1 MRNIKFNKKFVQLN
15 NQYTIILFFS
25 AFAFLLIFLRLFFL
39 QVINNQTF
47 KKMSDQNRIRLI
59 ATEPIRGKILD
70 KNGELLATSKLEYS
84 LIIKPQFVTETKWQE
99 YKYSLANFLN
109 LEIEKLDL
117 KYYDGINNQKYSITL
132 VDNLSVEQIIKFKE
146 NEDNFLGIEI
156 LRKVKR
162 DYPYKT
168 LGAHAIG
175 YTSAITNLEYEILSK
190 KGYRLNDLIGRTG
203 VEAAYENYLRG
214 EWGGEM
220 IEVNANGNV
229 QKSLGIK
236 PSKKGKD
243 ITLTIDLSL
252 QKVAEKVL
260 QDKKGGAVI
269 VMDPRDGAIRA
280 IASKPTFNLNFFTKD
295 FKPEK
300 EYNEL
305 FFSDSKPLFNRALNA
320 YDPGSVWKIVT
331 ALAGMESG
339 KFPPNTTLQTA
350 PCLVYGSQCFREH
363 NDEGFGAIGYEDA
376 LRVSS
381 NTFFYQIGYGV
392 GVDEINRISKIL
404 GFTKLSGIEIGDQE
418 DRGLI
423 ASSKWAE
430 NGRGWGKPGKTP
442 WVPEDIASMSIGQF
456 VVQTTPMQI
465 ARAYAVIANGGYL
478 VTPYL
483 SKLGKE
489 NASYKQPIKV
499 DIDPK
504 HLQVIRNGLSK
515 VVQSGTGVSMNYG
528 SFNFPPISGKT
539 GTAEDALGG
548 PDHAWFVC
556 FAPSDN
562 SELLVVA
569 FAENTPGG
577 GSVHALPMAK
587 KILEEWHKINN

>member
-1 MRNIKFNKKFVQLN
+1 M
-15 NQYTIILFFS
+15 S
-25 AFAFLLIFLRLFFL
+25 SFAFLLIFLRLFFL

-59 ATEPIRGKILD
+59 ATKPIRGKILD
-70 KNGELLATSKLEYS
+70 KNGELLASSKLEYS

-528 SFNFPPISGKT
+528 SYNFPPISGKT

-556 FAPSDN
+556 FAPSEN

>member
-1 MRNIKFNKKFVQLN
+1 MKNNKFNKKLVQLN
-15 NQYTIILFFS
+15 NQHIIILILS
-25 AFAFLLIFLRLFFL
+25 SFAFLLIFLRLFFL

-70 KNGELLATSKLEYS
+70 KNGELLASSKLEYS
-84 LIIKPQFVTETKWQE
+84 LIIKPQFLTETKWQE

-146 NEDNFLGIEI
+146 NEDSFLGIEI

-528 SFNFPPISGKT
+528 PYNFPPISGKT

-548 PDHAWFVC
+548 SDHAWFVC
-556 FAPSDN
+556 FAPSKN
-562 SELLVVA
+562 SEILIVA

-587 KILEEWHKINN
+587 KILEEWHKKN

>member
-1 MRNIKFNKKFVQLN
+1 MKNNKFNKKVVQLN
-15 NQYTIILFFS
+15 NQHIIILALS
-25 AFAFLLIFLRLFFL
+25 SFAFSLIFLRLFFL
-39 QVINNQTF
+39 QVINNQSF

-70 KNGELLATSKLEYS
+70 KNGAVLVSSKLEYS
-84 LIIKPQFVTETKWQE
+84 LLIKPQFVSETKWQE
-99 YKYSLANFLN
+99 YKYSLANLLN
-109 LEIEKLDL
+109 LQIENLDL
-117 KYYDGINNQKYSITL
+117 KYYSGINKQKYSVNL
-132 VDNLSVEQIIKFKE
+132 VDNLSVEQIIKFQE

-162 DYPYKT
+162 NYPYKT
-168 LGAHAIG
+168 LGAHVLG
-175 YTSAITNLEYEILSK
+175 YTTAITNSEYEMLSK
-190 KGYRLNDLIGRTG
+190 EGYRLNDLIGRTG

-229 QKSLGIK
+229 QKSLGVK

-243 ITLTIDLSL
+243 ITLTIDLSM

-269 VMDPRDGAIRA
+269 VMDPSDGAIRA

-350 PCLVYGSQCFREH
+350 PCIVYGSQCFREH
-363 NDEGFGAIGYEDA
+363 NDEGFGVIGYEDA

-392 GVDEINRISKIL
+392 GVDEINRISRIL

-423 ASSKWAE
+423 ASSEWARS
-430 NGRGWGKPGKTP
+430 GRGWGKPGQTP
-442 WVPEDIASMSIGQF
+442 WLPEDIASMSIGQF

-483 SKLGKE
+483 SKLAKE
-489 NASYKQPIKV
+489 NTSYAQPRKV

-515 VVQSGTGVSMNYG
+515 VVQSGTGVSINYG
-528 SFNFPPISGKT
+528 SYNFPPISGKT

-556 FAPSDN
+556 FAPSEN
-562 SELLVVA
+562 SELLIVA

-587 KILEEWHKINN
+587 KILEEWNKINN